1 MRAATG
7 IPVLLERVH
16 TSVVKKLELEK
27 EGINLK
33 KNFSALNLSIY
44 EHLQEIHGSFSQW
57 YSQNCSQVHYSSRV
71 LIKNLM
77 SVLSKSEG
85 SLWP

>member
-16 TSVVKKLELEK
+16 TSVAKKLKLEK
-27 EGINLK
+27 EGINFK